1 MSEKHHNLAP
11 LNEDLTRAGN
21 ELYYAV
27 ISLLDATYVSPQ
39 VQDAL
44 AGWRRLMEA
53 KREVD

>member
-21 ELYYAV
+21 ELYYALV
-27 ISLLDATYVSPQ
+27 SLLGATYASPQ

-44 AGWRRLMEA
+44 VGWRRLAQADGGA
-53 KREVD
+53 K

>member
-1 MSEKHHNLAP
+1 MSEKNHNLAP

-27 ISLLDATYVSPQ
+27 ISLLGATCASPQ

-44 AGWRRLMEA
+44 VGWRRLMEA
-53 KREVD
+53 KNER